1 MYFDGKHFLS
11 GRQGDNQSS
20 IWETLASYPSSS
32 RKKRSQPRS
41 PGRNIRRRRRE
52 NSSSSRLQR
61 LAISLKK
68 KKKKVDRKY
77 PRNFSRK
84 EAVVSSFSLK
94 FSDTRI
100 SGRMTATTKKT
111 FVERFQFFVAT
122 ILPLLASIA
131 ALSTAFNQWLPSP
144 TEKNTACNIDRR
156 LGISRHRY
164 PPQIY
169 ECVSQ
174 PSLSDYAILVPFRME
189 SQDLSIQLS
198 LTVIENSSE
207 NCKNYILKK
216 GKIVKR

>member
-11 GRQGDNQSS
+11 GRQGDNRSS

-84 EAVVSSFSLK
+84 EAVVFFSL
-94 FSDTRI
+94 
-100 SGRMTATTKKT
+100 
-111 FVERFQFFVAT
+111 
-122 ILPLLASIA
+122 
-131 ALSTAFNQWLPSP
+131 
-144 TEKNTACNIDRR
+144 
-156 LGISRHRY
+156 
-164 PPQIY
+164 
-169 ECVSQ
+169 
-174 PSLSDYAILVPFRME
+174 SLSQIFRHAN
-189 SQDLSIQLS
+189 LG
-198 LTVIENSSE
+198 ENDGHHEE
-207 NCKNYILKK
+207 NFRGAFPIFRGDDTPPPCEYRRAFH
-216 GKIVKR
+216 GF